1 FCFFFFQAED
11 GIRDRN
17 VTGVQTCALPIC
29 SVGEVSASFTQDG
42 RTVPVQWPV
51 TAQWGGQGV
60 QVTTGS
66 SDTGED
72 EQQISTVAAGQPR
85 EQTDTSAVVRVN
97 PATGEITGL
106 RPGTATLQVTVNG
119 RTAQ

>member
-1 FCFFFFQAED
+1 
-11 GIRDRN
+11 
-17 VTGVQTCALPIC
+17 
-29 SVGEVSASFTQDG
+29 QDG

-119 RTAQ
+119 RTAQSTVEVAGDGPGPEPEDPAPEDPGPEDPA